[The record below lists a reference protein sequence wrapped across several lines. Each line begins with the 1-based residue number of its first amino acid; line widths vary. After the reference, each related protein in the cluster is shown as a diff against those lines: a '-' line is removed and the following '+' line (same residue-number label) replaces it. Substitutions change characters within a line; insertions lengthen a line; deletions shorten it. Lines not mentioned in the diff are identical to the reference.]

1 MKIKDLIS
9 NEITMSASTIHLNT
23 IENEKEVNITIN
35 NLENNIPEKNIK
47 NNEKEINQEIKIEEN
62 NNNKYLSKEEKIENE
77 LAMICKQNLSKYLME
92 NNQFQS
98 STNNSEEQKN
108 KTKNSIKPKK
118 YKFYKYVGK
127 TLFLFLDKYE
137 NPLLI
142 IGPHWLMYICFCG
155 IISILMLGVYL
166 TLWKQIGTVMRILGI
181 ICFWTYFISYTHCSL
196 YNPGYP
202 KNDEGRNFG
211 IPRNEYY
218 LCVLCHFYVKKSKL
232 AHHCFDCDICI
243 ENHDHHCPWT
253 GHCIGRNNYCSFYI
267 FVGSSFC
274 IILYIAVAFCIGAS
288 SVN

>member
-1 MKIKDLIS
+1 MKIEDLIS
-9 NEITMSASTIHLNT
+9 NEITMSASTIHLNET
-23 IENEKEVNITIN
+23 ENEKEVNITIN
-35 NLENNIPEKNIK
+35 NLESKIPEKNIK
-47 NNEKEINQEIKIEEN
+47 NNEREIVQKIKIEE

-77 LAMICKQNLSKYLME
+77 LAMIHKQNLKKYLMA

-108 KTKNSIKPKK
+108 QTKNSIKPKK
-118 YKFYKYVGK
+118 YKLYKYVGK

-166 TLWKQIGTVMRILGI
+166 TLWKQIGAVMRILGI

-218 LCVLCHFYVKKSKL
+218 LCVLCNFYVKKSKL

-253 GHCIGRNNYCSFYI
+253 GHCIGKNNYFSFFI
-267 FVGSSFC
+267 FVCSSFC
-274 IILYIAVAFCIGAS
+274 IILYIAVAFCIGTS